1 MHIDEKTVRK
11 IGTLSRIEIKE
22 GDITKYQE
30 GLSAILSWV
39 EQLSEV
45 NTDGIDPLT
54 SVHIT
59 QMPERE
65 DIINDGDQANSVLA
79 NAPEK
84 DLNMFAVPKV
94 VE

>member
-1 MHIDEKTVRK
+1 MQIDEKTVRK
-11 IGTLSRIEIKE
+11 IGTLSRIEIKDDE
-22 GDITKYQE
+22 VVKYQN
-30 GLSAILSWV
+30 GLSTILSWV

-45 NTDGIDPLT
+45 NTDGIEPLT
-54 SVHIT
+54 SVHIK

-65 DIINDGDQANSVLA
+65 DIINDGDQANCILA

>member
-11 IGTLSRIEIKE
+11 IANLSRLEIKE
-22 GDITKYQE
+22 GQVVPYQE
-30 GLSAILSWV
+30 SLTQILSWV

-45 NTDGIDPLT
+45 DTDGIEPLT
-54 SVHIT
+54 SVHVS
-59 QMPERE
+59 QMPQRD
-65 DIINDGDQANSVLA
+65 DIVNDGGQASGVLA

-84 DLNMFAVPKV
+84 ELNMFTVPKV

>member
-1 MHIDEKTVRK
+1 MQIDEKTVRK
-11 IGTLSRIEIKE
+11 IGTLSRIEIKDDE
-22 GDITKYQE
+22 VAKHQE
-30 GLSAILSWV
+30 GLTAILSWV

-45 NTDGIDPLT
+45 NTDGIEPLT

-65 DIINDGDQANSVLA
+65 DIINDGDQANCVLN

-84 DLNMFAVPKV
+84 ELNMFSVPKV